1 MQALRAKEGRREGRK
16 ARSAP
21 RRCERAAHRTLR
33 LSMRTG
39 GGEMLGLA
47 TPATGASAA
56 LPPLARRLVRPP
68 HRRSAGRPR
77 LVASTPAFRGETRP
91 GPGSIIGCPNAAQ
104 RQGSAK
110 RSLHPPSRL
119 NRGSLCA
126 GRAAAARA
134 HASSHEPLRGGQH
147 KRQRRRDNIISRRD
161 RRHLRWRG
169 GPAQATEAAD
179 LRPRGHRRR
188 RREPVGIRGRAPRPV
203 HQTGDELRRAD

>member
-1 MQALRAKEGRREGRK
+1 MECEIYTVAREYVKGSREQLNGAACVKAAGETQGLIWQLCSVRCRHSRERRWK

-21 RRCERAAHRTLR
+21 RRCERAALGCFGR
-33 LSMRTG
+33 MTG
-39 GGEMLGLA
+39 GGRDAGLA
-47 TPATGASAA
+47 PPANGASAA

-134 HASSHEPLRGGQH
+134 HASSHEPLRTGQ
-147 KRQRRRDNIISRRD
+147 
-161 RRHLRWRG
+161 
-169 GPAQATEAAD
+169 
-179 LRPRGHRRR
+179 
-188 RREPVGIRGRAPRPV
+188 
-203 HQTGDELRRAD
+203 